1 MNILDLIAYVT
12 YSAVT
17 AALIVMLVKS
27 KIRHKKLLADSL
39 QLALDKVILLK
50 MMEDLA
56 QNKEDESV
64 EKTEGFLKFVSDSR
78 DWAFDYIEKAQTSV
92 QQFGNTIEPMLA
104 EDFLGIENI
113 NDLAKAYANLITI
126 LPENNKGIKN
136 DKV

>member
-12 YSAVT
+12 YSAVA

-78 DWAFDYIEKAQTSV
+78 DWAFDYIQKAQTSV